1 MVNAMLFPS
10 TPFNKTKTRFWE
22 TCIECNNANVF
33 CVFFFFP
40 LPRCEKVRESLCSFC
55 FVSLCITLCGALV

>member
-33 CVFFFFP
+33 CFFFF
-40 LPRCEKVRESLCSFC
+40 LCPGVKRLERAC
-55 FVSLCITLCGALV
+55 VAFVLYLYV